1 MDLWVKLDKFWRKKK
16 IFICF
21 QRLYLRFKS
30 EAFPSIALRPCSDS
44 ISIAMCYTCM
54 YVSGNIYGVGKVK
67 LFKVFHVV
75 DFGNFLKV
83 SFISIQWSC
92 RWHMLFFFFHNSPK
106 LLSCFFFKQNQLKF
120 SYDRVQTFLLTGIYV
135 RDGFHENKSEWM
147 DFLL

>member
-75 DFGNFLKV
+75 EFGNFLKV

-92 RWHMLFFFFHNSPK
+92 RWHMLFFFLQFAK
-106 LLSCFFFKQNQLKF
+106 T
-120 SYDRVQTFLLTGIYV
+120 TFLFLFQAESVKILV
-135 RDGFHENKSEWM
+135 RPRADIFVDRNLCSRWFSWK
-147 DFLL
+147 